1 MVKEDRDW
9 PGRETLPSGGRWPVG
24 LGHDHVAVAVN
35 YRWPIL
41 LLGGPSEIFV
51 PISDECAVKLSSQS

>member
-9 PGRETLPSGGRWPVG
+9 PGREILPSMAGGQGG
-24 LGHDHVAVAVN
+24 LGHDHFAVAVN
-35 YRWPIL
+35 YRWPLL

-51 PISDECAVKLSSQS
+51 PMSDECAVKLSSQS